1 MAADAARA
9 CGLDRFLFELLPWS
23 AWDGTRNFSYVLIC
37 SALPSAPESIQYYMH
52 SVLST
57 AFPSLQTYQEFEEA
71 GTDLAQ
77 ALNKKEKV
85 LKQRGMDAD
94 VAKALGKLSSGL
106 YVVTAEHTGVQG
118 GARSAMIASWV
129 AQASFEPLGLT
140 IAVAKDRAIES
151 LMQVR
156 QPTSFLGSSEACF
169 ALVCGVIVHSRRLR
183 HGMYRSLAA
192 TLSRIVLLHSH
203 SHPSST
209 HCRQI

>member
-1 MAADAARA
+1 MR
-9 CGLDRFLFELLPWS
+9 
-23 AWDGTRNFSYVLIC
+23 
-37 SALPSAPESIQYYMH
+37 

-57 AFPSLQTYQEFEEA
+57 AFLSLQTYQEFEEA

-106 YVVTAEHTGVQG
+106 YVVMAEHTGVQG

-156 QPTSFLGSSEACF
+156 QPTFLDFFGK
-169 ALVCGVIVHSRRLR
+169 H
-183 HGMYRSLAA
+183 
-192 TLSRIVLLHSH
+192 VLLLFVVLLCIRGFCVMAGVASWLQHYFVSYYCIRSH
-203 SHPSST
+203 IHHQRIADKFRSYFV
-209 HCRQI
+209 